1 MTVCRHL
8 NLGYASKAVTHKNFS
23 ETDLKIIMS
32 GVKCRVDE
40 TSLYYCQHDEWKNTT
55 CSSDD
60 KVAGVICVSGKLF
73 SAFAN
78 LGTKFGKC
86 LTCLLFLHPL
96 GAKISKEAM
105 ATKTVPTHSLFQVQA
120 NLLELNS
127 QGQYPSS
134 KREITFHLRLFAAS
148 IKKLSIVVQKRQS
161 NVQKSVMYVLC

>member
-1 MTVCRHL
+1 MTVCRQL
-8 NLGYASKAVTHKNFS
+8 NLGYAGKAVTHKNFS

-55 CSSDD
+55 CISDD

-73 SAFAN
+73 YAFAK

-96 GAKISKEAM
+96 GTKRSKDAM
-105 ATKTVPTHSLFQVQA
+105 ATKTLPIHSLFQVQA

-134 KREITFHLRLFAAS
+134 QREIKIHLRLFAAS
-148 IKKLSIVVQKRQS
+148 IDRKNQAQSCKKV
-161 NVQKSVMYVLC
+161 